1 VYKELSFRKS
11 ERLGR
16 LLFPGHKLPDMC
28 RMGSY
33 LHSPPDIAFS
43 LTLAAAAAAAAA
55 AMDMEYTMGKAD
67 AAGHR
72 IQGQAIGRLR

>member
-1 VYKELSFRKS
+1 
-11 ERLGR
+11 
-16 LLFPGHKLPDMC
+16 
-28 RMGSY
+28 MGSY

-43 LTLAAAAAAAAA
+43 LTLAAAAAAAA